1 MVMALGSR
9 LYSRSDLL
17 RQNVV
22 KVECKEVVTRLARPC
37 RGLKADCFD
46 NISKCLTSASSC

>member
-22 KVECKEVVTRLARPC
+22 KVEYKEVVTRLARPC
-37 RGLKADCFD
+37 RGWKADCFD